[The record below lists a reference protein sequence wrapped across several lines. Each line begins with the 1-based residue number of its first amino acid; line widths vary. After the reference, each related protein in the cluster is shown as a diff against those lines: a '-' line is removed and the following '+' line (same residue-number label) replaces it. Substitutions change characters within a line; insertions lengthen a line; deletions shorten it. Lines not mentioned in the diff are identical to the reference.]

1 MEWRHFT
8 RAQYIT
14 TAWSGGTTT
23 QLAIAPEGAV
33 YADRKFLWRL
43 SSAQVE
49 LEHSDFTPLPDYD
62 RLISVLKGEL
72 ELKIGQG
79 ERGALEAC
87 TVRGFDGGVPV
98 ESWGRCVDFNLMLR
112 KGACQGFVQ
121 PIVLPAGGSCQWAA
135 PVPAPQKYP
144 NRTLALYC
152 AEGDLTLSDAGV
164 QAAAG
169 ELLLC
174 ERVDASFLH
183 LESKAGTAIMAA
195 VIYTR

>member
-1 MEWRHFT
+1 MEWSISPGAVYYNCLVGRNDHS
-8 RAQYIT
+8 AGDC
-14 TAWSGGTTT
+14 A
-23 QLAIAPEGAV
+23 EGAV

-98 ESWGRCVDFNLMLR
+98 ESWGRCVDS
-112 KGACQGFVQ
+112 
-121 PIVLPAGGSCQWAA
+121 I
-135 PVPAPQKYP
+135 
-144 NRTLALYC
+144 
-152 AEGDLTLSDAGV
+152 
-164 QAAAG
+164 
-169 ELLLC
+169 
-174 ERVDASFLH
+174 
-183 LESKAGTAIMAA
+183 
-195 VIYTR
+195 

>member
-79 ERGALEAC
+79 ERGA
-87 TVRGFDGGVPV
+87 
-98 ESWGRCVDFNLMLR
+98 
-112 KGACQGFVQ
+112 
-121 PIVLPAGGSCQWAA
+121 GSLHG
-135 PVPAPQKYP
+135 P
-144 NRTLALYC
+144 
-152 AEGDLTLSDAGV
+152 
-164 QAAAG
+164 
-169 ELLLC
+169 
-174 ERVDASFLH
+174 RV
-183 LESKAGTAIMAA
+183 
-195 VIYTR
+195 

>member
-98 ESWGRCVDFNLMLR
+98 ESWGRCVDFNL
-112 KGACQGFVQ
+112 K
-121 PIVLPAGGSCQWAA
+121 LPVGGSGARASEISKPHACAVLRGGGSDSLRCGS
-135 PVPAPQKYP
+135 PGGC
-144 NRTLALYC
+144 RGTSAL
-152 AEGDLTLSDAGV
+152 
-164 QAAAG
+164 
-169 ELLLC
+169 
-174 ERVDASFLH
+174 
-183 LESKAGTAIMAA
+183 
-195 VIYTR
+195 